1 MDNHVCFGK
10 PLVGGQDT
18 YCDVAQWGGE
28 EVHAREKIWPKYVER
43 AWKDT
48 ALLGARP
55 TMEKLAEQADETRRI
70 AAARSGQQE
79 LEIEAQKEGIFNF
92 MLSAADRSIGDL
104 PDVAFE
110 IFEIARNQLH
120 YAILWQK
127 YVYDCPRPYH
137 VDKRV
142 DAMFCPAH
150 PSFPAAHAAEAK
162 LLQLAFRELKLID
175 ASREA
180 AVHDMVLRIA
190 DNRVVAGVHF
200 PIDIEAGYLLGE
212 LAFDEMRAK
221 GLFAAPASAA

>member
-1 MDNHVCFGK
+1 MDNPVCFGK
-10 PLVGGQDT
+10 PLVGGQDR

-28 EVHAREKIWPKYVER
+28 EVHAREKICPRYVER

-48 ALLGARP
+48 PRLGARP
-55 TMEKLAEQADETRRI
+55 TLEKLAEQADETWRK

-104 PDVAFE
+104 SSDVFD

-127 YVYDCPRPYH
+127 YVYDCPRPYQ

-142 DAMFCPAH
+142 NEMFCPAH

-162 LLQLAFRELKLID
+162 LLQLALRELKLID
-175 ASREA
+175 AAREA
-180 AVHDMVLRIA
+180 AVAAMVTRIA
-190 DNRVVAGVHF
+190 DNRIVAGVHF
-200 PIDIEAGYLLGE
+200 PVDVQAGYWLAD
-212 LAFDEMRAK
+212 LAFGEMKAK
-221 GLFAAPASAA
+221 GLFDAAAAA